1 MMQNKIPINI
11 ALNKA
16 VILKNWQDALLSSF
30 PDETESFLNNPDP
43 FLNPVGAM
51 FPKMLETLYDQ
62 ITGEMNDDTILS
74 AMDDYIKLRAVQDS
88 EPSRAFDFLMHL
100 KKMLRSRES
109 GSKEYETGCF
119 SVNIL
124 EDRIDYI
131 LLKSF
136 DMYMKC
142 REKIYTLRINE
153 FKKRAFRVLEN
164 VQ

>member
-1 MMQNKIPINI
+1 MMQNNIPINI
-11 ALNKA
+11 ALNKKI
-16 VILKNWQDALLSSF
+16 ILKNWQDALLSSF
-30 PDETESFLNNPDP
+30 SSETTSFLNNPDP

-62 ITGEMNDDTILS
+62 ITGEMNDDTIMS
-74 AMDDYIKLRAVQDS
+74 ALDDYIKLRAVQDS
-88 EPSRAFDFLMHL
+88 EPSLAFDFLMYF
-100 KKMLRSRES
+100 KKILQSRES
-109 GSKEYETGCF
+109 GSRVSETGF
-119 SVNIL
+119 GNVKIL

-131 LLKSF
+131 LIKSF